1 MNPHKVFCPNM
12 DCAARGQTG
21 KGNIHVHSQKEERY
35 YCEVCQQTFSASKGT
50 IFYRL
55 RSDPQIVMCVVIL
68 LAYGCPVQ
76 AIVKAFGLDERT
88 VADWQRRAGQHCQSV
103 HEHLVEN
110 SQQDLQQVQA
120 DEIKV
125 KTQKGTYWMA
135 LAMAV
140 PTRLWLGGVVSR
152 KRDLELIQSLIEK
165 VRTIA
170 LCRPL
175 LLAVDGL
182 VSYVTAFRLAFRSK
196 VPHWHGETGR
206 CKLVSWPDMAIVQ
219 VVKQRVE
226 GVLTIERR
234 IVQGSQEMVERLI
247 TTTQNGKGVINTAFI
262 ERLNATFRQRLNNLV
277 RRTHTLAHRSETLVA
292 GMYIVGCFYNFCDY
306 HHSLRLKLSV
316 GSFGHHWV
324 QRTPAMAAHLT
335 DHQWSPAE
343 LFAFQVPPSRWKP
356 PVQRGRPSLAMLQLA
371 QQWAA

>member
-1 MNPHKVFCPNM
+1 MNPQKVFCPNL
-12 DCAARGQTG
+12 DCPARGQIG
-21 KGNIHVHSQKEERY
+21 KGNIHVHSQKDERY
-35 YCEVCQQTFSASKGT
+35 SCEVCQQTFSARKGT

-55 RSDPQIVMCVVIL
+55 RSDPVIVMYVITL

-88 VADWQRRAGQHCQSV
+88 VADWHERAGRHCQKV
-103 HEHLVEN
+103 HEHMVEN

-125 KTQKGTYWMA
+125 KTQKGTYWMG

-140 PTRLWLGGVVSR
+140 PTRLWLGGVVSG
-152 KRDLELIQSLIEK
+152 KRDLDLIQSLIEK
-165 VRTIA
+165 VRVIA

-196 VPHWHGETGR
+196 VPHWPGEMGR
-206 CKLVSWPDMAIVQ
+206 CKLVSWPDIAIVQ

-234 IVQGSQEMVERLI
+234 IVQGSQELVNRLI
-247 TTTQNGKGVINTAFI
+247 QATQNGKGVINTAFI
-262 ERLNATFRQRLNNLV
+262 ERLNATFRQRLNNMV
-277 RRTHTLAHRSETLVA
+277 RRTRTLARRSETLVA

-324 QRTPAMAAHLT
+324 QRTPAIAAGLT
-335 DHQWSPAE
+335 DHPWTPAE
-343 LFAFQVPPSRWKP
+343 FFAFHVPPSHWQP
-356 PVQRGRPSLAMLQLA
+356 PVQRGRPSRAMLQLA
-371 QQWAA
+371 QQWTA